1 MAGQLGGDSKEAELG
16 VEGGSLLVLV
26 LDVNPDQ
33 RLFFGK
39 AFSRMSQWLDS
50 ALAFV
55 NAHLLLHPNNEA
67 CVVAV
72 SKNTCQFLHPEV
84 GGDKGRDKL
93 PQGRKA
99 DGQFEGFRDVEAT
112 IRNNA
117 MALLKREM
125 AHQSLVLDSLVAG
138 GLCMALSY
146 INRRQKE
153 SDLASSSSASADEG
167 QAGAAAGSKERLHIK
182 ARVVVMTAS
191 GATASQYMNYMN
203 AFFTAQKM
211 GVPVDTCMMDRE
223 SGLLQQ
229 GADITGGLYVKVPN
243 LDCLFQF
250 LSWIFLPDVGGGGG
264 EGGGGL
270 RSQLGMPTSAKVDYR
285 AACFCHRNL
294 VDIGYVCSVC
304 LSIFCKISPIC
315 TTCHT
320 VFKSPALPMPPGAM
334 MKKKAKKS

>member
-1 MAGQLGGDSKEAELG
+1 MAAEVGGAKDDKEADE
-16 VEGGSLLVLV
+16 VEGSLLVLV

-39 AFSRMSQWLDS
+39 SFSRMSQWLDS

-55 NAHLLLHPNNEA
+55 NAHLLLHPNNEV

-72 SKNTCQFLHPEV
+72 SKNTCQFLYPEV
-84 GGDKGRDKL
+84 TSSR
-93 PQGRKA
+93 PRPRKAA
-99 DGQFEGFRDVEAT
+99 DGQFEGFRDVET
-112 IRNNA
+112 VIRANA

-138 GLCMALSY
+138 GLCLALTY
-146 INRRQKE
+146 VNRRQKE
-153 SDLASSSSASADEG
+153 SNL
-167 QAGAAAGSKERLHIK
+167 AAGQDDDKKAANQLHVK
-182 ARVVVMTAS
+182 ARVLVMTAS

-250 LSWIFLPDVGGGGG
+250 LSWIYLPEV
-264 EGGGGL
+264 GGL

-294 VDIGYVCSVC
+294 VEVGFVCSVC

-315 TTCHT
+315 TTCQT
-320 VFKSPALPMPPGAM
+320 VFKMPAGLPPMPPMPLA
-334 MKKKAKKS
+334 KKKKKQ